1 VAYPVDFIV
10 PIGDGQRSR
19 LLAGVGLVAVKAIL
33 LLPHLI
39 ALLLFAIMIHVIVW
53 VGFWAIAFT
62 GRIPVWVYEFSEAF
76 ISWAGR
82 TTAWFTGTTDV
93 YPTFGTNE
101 EHPAQVDISL
111 ETAHRSRVLAILG
124 IVLVRPLLALPH
136 LFVLLWL
143 TLGTLAVTWFGYVM
157 VLINGELPIGVHRY
171 LVQFQRW
178 YVRVWA
184 WIAALTDD
192 YPPFSLS

>member
-1 VAYPVDFIV
+1 MAYPVDFIV

>member
-39 ALLLFAIMIHVIVW
+39 ALLLFAIMIQVIVW

>member
-1 VAYPVDFIV
+1 MAYPVDFIV

-39 ALLLFAIMIHVIVW
+39 ALLLFAIMIQVIVW

-82 TTAWFTGTTDV
+82 ATAWFTGTTDV

>member
-1 VAYPVDFIV
+1 MAYPVDFIV

-111 ETAHRSRVLAILG
+111 ETAHRSRVLAVLG